1 MTRIEDLEATLNLQ
15 RYQIADLVVDPL
27 QLEICSTQGEC
38 ITLQKRPIEVLCYLH
53 TSTSPPGYS

>member
-27 QLEICSTQGEC
+27 QLEILLNSG
-38 ITLQKRPIEVLCYLH
+38 RMYYLTKTPHRSFMLSH